1 MATFGKYLGSLWMFL
16 QVEQE
21 RLQSELARERNQ
33 DLLTSFAS
41 DYAVHFLILQK
52 GVGEE
57 VRLEVEW
64 QPDMLS
70 TSNVLL
76 IKKKNFNMHKDLTA
90 FKVAEMLQVLFV
102 LVRWSTLISRTRPIQ
117 WEWPITTSTNC

>member
-1 MATFGKYLGSLWMFL
+1 MFQ

-52 GVGEE
+52 GAGEE
-57 VRLEVEW
+57 VRLEVERGPRV
-64 QPDMLS
+64 QEQDRSP
-70 TSNVLL
+70 
-76 IKKKNFNMHKDLTA
+76 
-90 FKVAEMLQVLFV
+90 AEEAQHWDHHEGVGQGDQCD
-102 LVRWSTLISRTRPIQ
+102 P
-117 WEWPITTSTNC
+117 EE

>member
-1 MATFGKYLGSLWMFL
+1 MFL

>member
-1 MATFGKYLGSLWMFL
+1 MFL

-117 WEWPITTSTNC
+117 WE